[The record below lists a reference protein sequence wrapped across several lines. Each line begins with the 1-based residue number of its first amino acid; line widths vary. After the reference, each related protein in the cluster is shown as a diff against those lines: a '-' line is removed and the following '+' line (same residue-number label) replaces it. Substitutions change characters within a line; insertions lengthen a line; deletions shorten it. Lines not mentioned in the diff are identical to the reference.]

1 MAEAQQNIPRRAS
14 SKFPSCISLR
24 PKISA
29 SRKVVGSGNCSVD
42 ICMVVVADAA
52 DRNILHLLEGFG
64 MVYPTVDEDMDA
76 ATSPTS
82 VRDVF
87 MIVVLWYV
95 LNSRM

>member
-1 MAEAQQNIPRRAS
+1 ME
-14 SKFPSCISLR
+14 
-24 PKISA
+24 
-29 SRKVVGSGNCSVD
+29 
-42 ICMVVVADAA
+42 VVADAA
-52 DRNILHLLEGFG
+52 DRNVLQFLEGFG
-64 MVYPTVDEDMDA
+64 MVYPTVDEAMDA